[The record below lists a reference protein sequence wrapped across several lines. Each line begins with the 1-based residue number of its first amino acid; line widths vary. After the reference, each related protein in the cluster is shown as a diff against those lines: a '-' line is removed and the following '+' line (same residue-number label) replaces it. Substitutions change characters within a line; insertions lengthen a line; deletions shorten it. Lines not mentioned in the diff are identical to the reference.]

1 MKCQSAYKSVAH
13 ILMDERQKYTFHNA
27 EIYLNKKPKIDVL
40 ASWFL
45 PNHLPLV
52 FMADVNAL

>member
-1 MKCQSAYKSVAH
+1 MSISLQVSRTHFNGRK
-13 ILMDERQKYTFHNA
+13 IEIPFHNA